1 MPVRS
6 INDQPGPLPGE
17 RSPGDQAAWDARVAN
32 IADELGIKLNPD
44 SIEESTTLDIG
55 VLRAADAFRLA
66 VAGHVSIYARYPEGG
81 LTRYHLEIDVG
92 DETVRARV
100 TL

>member
-6 INDQPGPLPGE
+6 INDHPGLLPGE
-17 RSPGDQAAWDARVAN
+17 RTPAAQAAWDARVSD
-32 IADELGIKLNPD
+32 IATTLGLKLNPD

-55 VLRAADAFRLA
+55 RLRAADAFRLA
-66 VAGHVSIYARYPEGG
+66 VAGHVGIYARYPEGG
-81 LTRYHLEIDVG
+81 LMRYHLEIDADG
-92 DETVRARV
+92 ETVRATV

>member
-1 MPVRS
+1 MPIRS

-17 RSPGDQAAWDARVAN
+17 RTPDAQAAWDARVAS
-32 IADELGIKLNPD
+32 IADDLGLKLNPD

-55 VLRAADAFRLA
+55 PLRAADAFRLA
-66 VAGHVSIYARYPEGG
+66 VAGHVGIFARYSEGG
-81 LTRYHLEIDVG
+81 LTRYHLEIDADG
-92 DETVRARV
+92 ECVRATV

>member
-17 RSPGDQAAWDARVAN
+17 RTPADQAAWDAR
-32 IADELGIKLNPD
+32 IADIAATIGLKLNHD

-66 VAGHVSIYARYPEGG
+66 VAGHVGIFARYPDGG
-81 LTRYHLEIDVG
+81 MTEFHLEIDADG
-92 DETVRARV
+92 ECVRATV